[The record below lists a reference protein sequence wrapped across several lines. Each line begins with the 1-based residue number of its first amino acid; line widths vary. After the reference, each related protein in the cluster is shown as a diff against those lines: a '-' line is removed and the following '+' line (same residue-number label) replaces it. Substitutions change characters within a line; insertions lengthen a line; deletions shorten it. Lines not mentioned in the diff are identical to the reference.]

1 MSSSKDAING
11 SLVVLEAVDAARNTR
26 AFALFLGCA
35 ISALIVAGLFVG
47 IGATLAS
54 NGAFAIGAL
63 FSFIGW
69 VTALIIAATG
79 VSAAGKTL
87 MDQIQQRAPLS
98 TRDTLMAGLMTLPKL
113 VGVFLIEIA
122 VFIVFMIALAIV
134 LFICKIPFL
143 GPLLY
148 TVVYPIA
155 SVIAGVLWFTFA
167 FIVNPLAA
175 PAFWEGYGV
184 RQALGVLGL
193 NRGALSI
200 GRLLPPIVQQL
211 VLLLVVGVVGFIASA
226 ILFSGSAFV
235 TALGSGIIGFGS
247 GVFSMMSGMG
257 MGMGMGM
264 GGLGGLSGGGMSG
277 YLLATLIGMGILAAV
292 AYTFP
297 LMVYLAGTCRIFLNL
312 TASGAG
318 TTDPSLTDASPTPT
332 PLAPLPTTT
341 FATPDAPAA
350 TTDAAAHACP
360 QCGAPAEPTDAFC
373 GECGADLPRGA

>member
-35 ISALIVAGLFVG
+35 ISALIVAGLFLG

-63 FSFIGW
+63 FSFVGW
-69 VTALIIAATG
+69 VTALIMAATG

-87 MDQIQQRAPLS
+87 MDQIQQRAPLN

-155 SVIAGVLWFTFA
+155 SVIAGILWFTFA

-193 NRGALSI
+193 NRGALNI

-235 TALGSGIIGFGS
+235 AALGSGIIGFGS

-257 MGMGMGM
+257 LGM

-277 YLLATLIGMGILAAV
+277 YLLATMIGMGILAAV

-312 TASGAG
+312 TASSVG
-318 TTDPSLTDASPTPT
+318 TTGPSLSEASAAPA
-332 PLAPLPTTT
+332 PLAPLPATT
-341 FATPDAPAA
+341 FATPDATAA
-350 TTDAAAHACP
+350 STDASARACP

>member
-1 MSSSKDAING
+1 MSSSKDAIHG

-26 AFALFLGCA
+26 AFTLFLGCA
-35 ISALIVAGLFVG
+35 ISALIVAGLLAG

-54 NGAFAIGAL
+54 NGAFEIGAL
-63 FSFIGW
+63 FTFVGC
-69 VTALIIAATG
+69 VAAVMMAGTG

-98 TRDTLMAGLMTLPKL
+98 TRDVLMAGLMTLPKL
-113 VGVFLIEIA
+113 AGIFLIEIA

-134 LFICKIPFL
+134 LFICKIPLL

-148 TVVYPIA
+148 TLVYPIA
-155 SVIAGVLWFTFA
+155 SVAAGILWFTFA

-193 NRGALSI
+193 NRGAMNI
-200 GRLLPPIVQQL
+200 GRLLPPIVQQM
-211 VLLLVVGVVGFIASA
+211 VLLMVVGIVGLIASA

-235 TALGSGIIGFGS
+235 ALLASGIIGFGGS
-247 GVFSMMSGMG
+247 VFSMYSGMG
-257 MGMGMGM
+257 S
-264 GGLGGLSGGGMSG
+264 LGGLSGGGMSG
-277 YLLATLIGMGILAAV
+277 YILATMIGVGILAAL

-312 TASGAG
+312 AGDQTGPSGLVI
-318 TTDPSLTDASPTPT
+318 TDTPFT
-332 PLAPLPTTT
+332 PAPLAPAPSH
-341 FATPDAPAA
+341 ASVAPAA
-350 TTDAAAHACP
+350 AVPQPAHTCP
-360 QCGAPAEPTDAFC
+360 HCNAPAEPTDAFC